1 MIPKVAV
8 PNYELIIPSNGKK
21 ITVRPFLVKEEKIL
35 LMAVESNNLSDIINT
50 TKQVIKDCI
59 VSEDVNIDT
68 LPYFDID
75 YLMVALRAKSIG
87 ETIDVKFTCKHE
99 IDGKEC
105 GNTFKATIDVSNCT
119 VKKPDV
125 ENVIKIGNTHTIKLK
140 YPTYGTMKF
149 INDNDSII
157 NKKLNLIA
165 GCIDNIQQ
173 KQKVYTAKDV
183 TPKEMGDFLEG
194 LTKAD
199 FSKLENFVDNLP
211 TFVITTQAKCT
222 KCEFV
227 HNIEY
232 TDFES
237 FFV

>member
-8 PNYELIIPSNGKK
+8 PNYELTIPSNGKK

-35 LMAVESNNLSDIINT
+35 LMAVESKNLPDIINA
-50 TKQVIKDCI
+50 TKQVIKDC
-59 VSEDVNIDT
+59 VVQGDVNIDT

-75 YLMVALRAKSIG
+75 YLFIALRAKSIG
-87 ETIDVKFTCKHE
+87 ETINVKFTCKHLV
-99 IDGKEC
+99 DGQEC
-105 GNTFKATIDVSNCT
+105 GEIFKAVIDVNNCT

-125 ENVIKIGNTHTIKLK
+125 DSTIKVGNTHTIKMK

-149 INDNDSII
+149 INENDSII

-173 KQKVYTAKDV
+173 KQKIYSAKDL
-183 TPKEMGDFLEG
+183 TPKELGEFLEG
-194 LTKAD
+194 LTQAD
-199 FSKLENFVDNLP
+199 FSKLEKFVDNLP
-211 TFVITTQAKCT
+211 TFVITSKATCSKCQF
-222 KCEFV
+222 E
-227 HNIEY
+227 HNLEY

>member
-8 PNYELIIPSNGKK
+8 PNYELTIPSSGKK

-35 LMAVESNNLSDIINT
+35 LMAVESKNLADIINT
-50 TKQVIKDCI
+50 TKQVIKDCVI
-59 VSEDVNIDT
+59 DGDVNVDT
-68 LPYFDID
+68 LPFFDID
-75 YLMVALRAKSIG
+75 YLFIALRAKSIG

-99 IDGKEC
+99 FEGHEC
-105 GNTFKATIDVSNCT
+105 GEIFKAVIDVNNCK

-125 ENVIKIGNTHTIKLK
+125 ENTIKIGNTHIIKMK

-149 INDNDSII
+149 INENDSII

-165 GCIDNIQQ
+165 GCIDTIQQ
-173 KQKVYTAKDV
+173 KQKVYSAKDLS
-183 TPKEMGDFLEG
+183 PKEMGEFLEG

-199 FSKLENFVDNLP
+199 FAKLEKFVDNLP
-211 TFVITTQAKCT
+211 TFVITSKAKCS
-222 KCEFV
+222 KCKFE
-227 HNIEY
+227 HNLEY

-237 FFV
+237 FFT